1 MAGSRKN
8 ELKALFGGGL
18 APTAAPSPAPSS
30 GKAPGAAEREPSA
43 ASASPAAASTP
54 PADAARPAAPA
65 APPVR
70 SASGAVKAMGLTL
83 GSLSRDAEEAR
94 ALRQALSDGERVISV
109 PTDRIEA
116 SFVEDRLRIGD
127 QDDEDFA
134 ALVES
139 MRDSG
144 QQVPVLLRPHP
155 ARPGHYQTAY
165 GHRRIRAAARLGIEV
180 KAVVRAL
187 SDDELVL
194 AQGKENAERRN
205 LSFIERAIFA
215 RNLAARGF
223 DRKVIGEALSVQK
236 SELSRL
242 MQVVEAVPE
251 RFIRL
256 IGAAPK
262 AGRDRWMK
270 LGELLQKPESLVLA
284 EGEAADENFLRAL
297 SDQRFQMLFDRLSAA
312 AKGPARASA
321 AAVPARE
328 LRDGQGHV
336 FARLRRD
343 GKTARIE
350 FSSGVEAAFLDE
362 AAELLAARYTEF
374 LASRRA
380 D

>member
-18 APTAAPSPAPSS
+18 APAP
-30 GKAPGAAEREPSA
+30 GKAPDADQRATEPN
-43 ASASPAAASTP
+43 
-54 PADAARPAAPA
+54 A
-65 APPVR
+65 APPAGSPASSIQGAAGPSSASSAAPGR
-70 SASGAVKAMGLTL
+70 SASGAVKAMGLSL
-83 GSLSRDAEEAR
+83 GSLSRDAEEVR
-94 ALRQALSDGERVISV
+94 ALRQALSDGERVVSV
-109 PTDRIEA
+109 PTERIEA

-134 ALVES
+134 ALVDS

-155 ARPGHYQTAY
+155 TRPGHYQTAY

-187 SDDELVL
+187 NDDELVL

-205 LSFIERAIFA
+205 LSFIERAVFA

-270 LGELLQKPESLVLA
+270 LGELLQQPDSLARAAGEVES
-284 EGEAADENFLRAL
+284 DNFLSAP
-297 SDQRFQMLFDRLSAA
+297 SDERFQLLFDRLSARL
-312 AKGPARASA
+312 KNARTASGEQS
-321 AAVPARE
+321 AVRT
-328 LRDGQGHV
+328 LTDGQGTV

-343 GKTARIE
+343 GKAARIE
-350 FSSGVEAAFLDE
+350 FASGVDEAFLEEAADF
-362 AAELLAARYTEF
+362 LAARYREF
-374 LASRRA
+374 LASKKA
-380 D
+380 K